1 MRGSLTVLKNE
12 LMLASVAYFHLLYV
26 LKYVLNTPTL
36 CARTAMLKNPSKKDK
51 KIANGLCGL
60 DLQYRRGFTTD
71 AVQVADDCSRNSK
84 SAAFECRKVE
94 CIMRYRKKALKVKL
108 HFVTVGSVTIAK
120 DWDLSQ
126 YAGRPC
132 LNGECVRIGASFLG

>member
-1 MRGSLTVLKNE
+1 
-12 LMLASVAYFHLLYV
+12 
-26 LKYVLNTPTL
+26 
-36 CARTAMLKNPSKKDK
+36 MLKNPSKKDK

-132 LNGECVRIGASFLG
+132 LNGECVRIGASL

>member
-120 DWDLSQ
+120 DWELSQ

-132 LNGECVRIGASFLG
+132 LNGECVRIGASL

>member
-132 LNGECVRIGASFLG
+132 LNGECVRIGASL

>member
-1 MRGSLTVLKNE
+1 MCQDCYAQKPLK
-12 LMLASVAYFHLLYV
+12 
-26 LKYVLNTPTL
+26 K
-36 CARTAMLKNPSKKDK
+36 RQ

-94 CIMRYRKKALKVKL
+94 CIMRYRKNALKVTL
-108 HFVTVGSVTIAK
+108 HLVTVGSVTIAK
-120 DWDLSQ
+120 D
-126 YAGRPC
+126 
-132 LNGECVRIGASFLG
+132 

>member
-12 LMLASVAYFHLLYV
+12 LMLASVAYFSSAICLQICPKYTNIMCQDCYAQKP
-26 LKYVLNTPTL
+26 LKK
-36 CARTAMLKNPSKKDK
+36 RQ

-94 CIMRYRKKALKVKL
+94 CIMRYRKRRTQSYVAFSNSGLCNNCKGLRLIPVML
-108 HFVTVGSVTIAK
+108 VGLV
-120 DWDLSQ
+120 
-126 YAGRPC
+126 
-132 LNGECVRIGASFLG
+132 

>member
-1 MRGSLTVLKNE
+1 MCTMRGSLTVLKNE
-12 LMLASVAYFHLLYV
+12 LMLASVAYFSSAICPQICSKYTNIMCQDCYAQKP
-26 LKYVLNTPTL
+26 LKK
-36 CARTAMLKNPSKKDK
+36 RQ

-94 CIMRYRKKALKVKL
+94 CIMRYRKKRTQSYVAFSNSGLCNNCKGLRLIPVML
-108 HFVTVGSVTIAK
+108 VGLV
-120 DWDLSQ
+120 
-126 YAGRPC
+126 
-132 LNGECVRIGASFLG
+132 

>member
-12 LMLASVAYFHLLYV
+12 LMLASVAYFSSAICLQICPKYTNIMCQDCYAQEP
-26 LKYVLNTPTL
+26 LKK
-36 CARTAMLKNPSKKDK
+36 RQ

-94 CIMRYRKKALKVKL
+94 CIMRYRKNALKVKL
-108 HFVTVGSVTIAK
+108 HFVTVGYVTIVK
-120 DWDLSQ
+120 DRDLSQ

-132 LNGECVRIGASFLG
+132 LNGECVGIGASL

>member
-1 MRGSLTVLKNE
+1 MSSCLHQLHI
-12 LMLASVAYFHLLYV
+12 FHLLYV

-132 LNGECVRIGASFLG
+132 LNGECVRIGASL

>member
-1 MRGSLTVLKNE
+1 MCQDCYAREPLK
-12 LMLASVAYFHLLYV
+12 
-26 LKYVLNTPTL
+26 KGQ
-36 CARTAMLKNPSKKDK
+36 

-94 CIMRYRKKALKVKL
+94 CIMRYRKNALKVKL
-108 HFVTVGSVTIAK
+108 HFVTLGSITIAQK
-120 DWDLSQ
+120 IETYPSTLV
-126 YAGRPC
+126 G
-132 LNGECVRIGASFLG
+132 LV

>member
-1 MRGSLTVLKNE
+1 MCQDCYTRD
-12 LMLASVAYFHLLYV
+12 
-26 LKYVLNTPTL
+26 
-36 CARTAMLKNPSKKDK
+36 PSKKTK

-94 CIMRYRKKALKVKL
+94 CIMRYRKKRTQSYVAFSNSGLCNNCKGLRLIPVML
-108 HFVTVGSVTIAK
+108 VGLV
-120 DWDLSQ
+120 
-126 YAGRPC
+126 
-132 LNGECVRIGASFLG
+132 

>member
-1 MRGSLTVLKNE
+1 MCGHWEGGGGAQWEGHLPFWKMSSCLHQLHI
-12 LMLASVAYFHLLYV
+12 FHLLYV

-36 CARTAMLKNPSKKDK
+36 CARTALLKNPSKKDK

-94 CIMRYRKKALKVKL
+94 CIMRYRKKRTQSYVAFSNSGLCNNFKGLRLIPVML
-108 HFVTVGSVTIAK
+108 VGLV
-120 DWDLSQ
+120 
-126 YAGRPC
+126 
-132 LNGECVRIGASFLG
+132 

>member
-60 DLQYRRGFTTD
+60 DLQ
-71 AVQVADDCSRNSK
+71 
-84 SAAFECRKVE
+84 
-94 CIMRYRKKALKVKL
+94 
-108 HFVTVGSVTIAK
+108 
-120 DWDLSQ
+120 
-126 YAGRPC
+126 
-132 LNGECVRIGASFLG
+132 

>member
-94 CIMRYRKKALKVKL
+94 CIMRYRKKALKVAFRNSGLCNNCKGL
-108 HFVTVGSVTIAK
+108 GII
-120 DWDLSQ
+120 
-126 YAGRPC
+126 P
-132 LNGECVRIGASFLG
+132 VRW

>member
-12 LMLASVAYFHLLYV
+12 LMLASVAYFSSAICPQICSKYTNIMCQDCYAQKP
-26 LKYVLNTPTL
+26 LKK
-36 CARTAMLKNPSKKDK
+36 RQ

-94 CIMRYRKKALKVKL
+94 CIMRYRKKRTQSYVAFSNSGLCNNCKGLRLIPVML
-108 HFVTVGSVTIAK
+108 VGLV
-120 DWDLSQ
+120 
-126 YAGRPC
+126 
-132 LNGECVRIGASFLG
+132 